1 MARPR
6 GLGNGRRKRQGE
18 GTRAKDQRHHGR
30 FQGGIKAGRQGE
42 PGGSRGIRGEWQGG
56 SVGHGKVRGVAKEEL
71 DGQGSGAGGVRRQQG
86 GGSRRTPAGRGRA
99 QGGQRMPEMAGK
111 SQMGR
116 RRSRREEGRPGEKR
130 EKRAGERPGRGQ
142 KKMFWPG
149 EMPHH
154 ASTQASS
161 KAKQS
166 LEQAPSKA
174 LNPPNRHLP
183 QTKQNDM
190 KRAKLKT

>member
-1 MARPR
+1 
-6 GLGNGRRKRQGE
+6 
-18 GTRAKDQRHHGR
+18 
-30 FQGGIKAGRQGE
+30 
-42 PGGSRGIRGEWQGG
+42 
-56 SVGHGKVRGVAKEEL
+56 
-71 DGQGSGAGGVRRQQG
+71 
-86 GGSRRTPAGRGRA
+86 
-99 QGGQRMPEMAGK
+99 MPEMAGK

-116 RRSRREEGRPGEKR
+116 RRSRRKEGRPGEER
-130 EKRAGERPGRGQ
+130 EERAGERPGRGQ

-174 LNPPNRHLP
+174 LQPTATSP

-190 KRAKLKT
+190 NRTNYIT